1 MPNKDETTSRHA
13 KEHELSSF
21 ITIVVTIVNIFSML
35 SSFLH
40 ELNSSHN
47 CGHNSKKKGYN

>member
-1 MPNKDETTSRHA
+1 MLSSNLSSITMPNKDETTSRHA

-35 SSFLH
+35 SSFLT
-40 ELNSSHN
+40 
-47 CGHNSKKKGYN
+47 

>member
-35 SSFLH
+35 SSFLT
-40 ELNSSHN
+40 
-47 CGHNSKKKGYN
+47 